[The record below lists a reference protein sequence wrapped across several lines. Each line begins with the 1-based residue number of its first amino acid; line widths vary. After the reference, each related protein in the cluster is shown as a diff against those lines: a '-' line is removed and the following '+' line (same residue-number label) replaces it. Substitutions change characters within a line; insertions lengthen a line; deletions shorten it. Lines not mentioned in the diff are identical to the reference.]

1 MNYADFISFSEAMFK
16 SGLPFLVEG
25 EPGIGKTALIEQAAK
40 NVGMDLIITHPA
52 VRSPIDYGGIPAQ
65 TRPAIGKKPAE
76 WDFVPIGDLRR
87 LVTAKKPTVFFMDD
101 FGQGSTATQNAT
113 CHLIHARQIG
123 ENEISDHIRICAA
136 TNRAQDKSGVNPIL
150 EHVKSRFK
158 TIVHLEVNVDSWV
171 QWASQCDD
179 VGLLDRKEPMPAI
192 LPAFISWKRDM
203 LMDFRPKPGLEN
215 SRSPRTVHHVGQLLA
230 AGTVTENTAFEL
242 ISRAADKGFAT
253 EFLAFLKLWAH
264 LPDPEEILDDPSML
278 DSMVF
283 EKFVW
288 DEQKGQVVVAKGLH
302 PIAQR
307 PDVAFALVT
316 STAEIVDPDRMSNF
330 VELINKFAKPVE
342 VLGMLLVKNRGNSHL
357 ETSAFIQWATE
368 NQEYML

>member
-150 EHVKSRFK
+150 EHIKSRFK

-203 LMDFRPKPGLEN
+203 LMNFSPKPGLEN

-264 LPDPEEILDDPSML
+264 LPDPEEILDNPDML
-278 DSMVF
+278 DDMKF
-283 EKFVW
+283 ERFVW
-288 DEQKGQVVVAKGLH
+288 DDQKEQVVSAGLA
-302 PIAQR
+302 PISQR
-307 PDVAFALVT
+307 PDIAFALVT
-316 STAEIVDPDRMSNF
+316 STAEIVNPGRMGNF
-330 VELINKFAKPVE
+330 VELLSKFPKPVE

-357 ETSAFIQWATE
+357 QTSAFIHWATE
-368 NQEYML
+368 NQEYTL

>member
-1 MNYADFISFSEAMFK
+1 MNYTDFTSFAEAMFK

-25 EPGIGKTALIEQAAK
+25 EPGIGKTALIEKAAN
-40 NVGMDLIITHPA
+40 NVGMDLIVTHPA

-65 TRPAIGKKPAE
+65 TRPAQGKKPAE

-87 LVTAKKPTVFFMDD
+87 IVSAKKPTVFFMDD
-101 FGQGSTATQNAT
+101 FGHGSTATQNAT
-113 CHLIHARQIG
+113 CQLIHARQIG
-123 ENEISDHIRICAA
+123 ENRISDKVRICAA

-158 TIVHLEVNVDSWV
+158 TIVHLEVDVDGWV

-230 AGTVTENTAFEL
+230 SGVVTENTAFEL

-264 LPDPEEILDDPSML
+264 LPDPEEILDNPSML

-288 DEQKGQVVVAKGLH
+288 DEQKGKVVTNGLA
-302 PIAQR
+302 PISQR

-316 STAEIVDPDRMSNF
+316 STAEIVDPDRMDNF
-330 VELINKFAKPVE
+330 VELLSKFQKPVE

-357 ETSAFIQWATE
+357 ETSAFIEWATK

>member
-1 MNYADFISFSEAMFK
+1 MNYADFTSFAETMFK

-25 EPGIGKTALIEQAAK
+25 EPGIAKTALIDLAAK
-40 NVGMDLIITHPA
+40 NVGMDLITTHPA

-65 TRPAIGKKPAE
+65 TRPAQGKKPAE

-113 CHLIHARQIG
+113 CHLIHARRIG
-123 ENEISDHIRICAA
+123 ENKISDHVRICAA

-158 TIVHLEVNVDSWV
+158 TIVHLEVNVDGWV
-171 QWASQCDD
+171 KWASQCKD
-179 VGLLDRKEPMPAI
+179 VGLLDRKEPMPMI

-230 AGTVTENTAFEL
+230 SGAIVENTAFEL
-242 ISRAADKGFAT
+242 ISRATDKGFAT

-264 LPDPEEILDDPSML
+264 LPDPEEILDNPSVIDGMT
-278 DSMVF
+278 F
-283 EKFVW
+283 ERFIW
-288 DEQKGQVVVAKGLH
+288 DEEKGKVVSAGLA
-302 PIAQR
+302 PISQR

-316 STAEIVDPDRMSNF
+316 TAAEIVDPDRMDNF
-330 VELINKFAKPVE
+330 VKLLEKFQKPVE
-342 VLGMLLVKNRGNSHL
+342 VLGMLLVKNRSNSNL
-357 ETSAFIQWATE
+357 KTPAFIQWATE
-368 NQEYML
+368 NQAYML